1 MNRTDAVIL
10 SGICYDTFL
19 EWLKNKSEFAES
31 IKKAEVKAKQTMIS
45 VIRKSASGYRF
56 KNMDGKIRDVA
67 PVWQAAA
74 WFLERR
80 YKDEFALKTGSI
92 EYLNIEV
99 KKSIIKLPDGQEVE
113 I

>member
-1 MNRTDAVIL
+1 
-10 SGICYDTFL
+10 
-19 EWLKNKSEFAES
+19 
-31 IKKAEVKAKQTMIS
+31 MIS